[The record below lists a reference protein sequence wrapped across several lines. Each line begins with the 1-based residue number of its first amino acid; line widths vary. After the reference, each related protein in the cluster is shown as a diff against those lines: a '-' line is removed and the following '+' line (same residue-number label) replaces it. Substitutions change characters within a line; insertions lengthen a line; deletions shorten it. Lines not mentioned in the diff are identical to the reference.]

1 MIKMKKNSVMKK
13 FIIIELFLFVIIFFS
28 VFLLNRKI
36 YDKYEDNIEKNYAY
50 ILNSLAKDNKDIE
63 EKIVKFILD
72 NEYEEIDFD
81 ISVLEKNGLT
91 KEDLS
96 LSANRQELKKE
107 MFNSTIIF
115 LLVSVFILIIPFVVF
130 FIIENRKI
138 KNISSYLDEILN
150 GNYHMDI
157 RDFDEGNISHLKN
170 DIYKVTVKLKEQH
183 DLSIKD
189 KKNLEETLSDIS
201 HQLKTPLTSMY
212 VMNDLLENDLD
223 PKVKREILSKNYSQ
237 LERIEWLVTSLLKIS
252 RLDSGTVVLNEKV
265 VKVKEVI
272 NKAVEPLRI
281 PIELKNIMLSIDCDD
296 NISFSVDLNWTVEAL
311 VNIIKNAYEHTLENG
326 KIDIKVI
333 ENPIYVE
340 VSITDNGCGIKEKDI
355 NHIFERFYKGEENS
369 ESIGIGLNMARKI
382 IDLEHGEIRVKSK
395 VGYGTT
401 FIIKFYKNSI

>member
-72 NEYEEIDFD
+72 NEYEEINFD

>member
-1 MIKMKKNSVMKK
+1 MKKNSVMKK

>member
-36 YDKYEDNIEKNYAY
+36 YDKYEDNIEKNYVY

-72 NEYEEIDFD
+72 NEYEEINFD

>member
-1 MIKMKKNSVMKK
+1 MKKNSVMKK

-272 NKAVEPLRI
+272 NKAAEPLRI